1 MFPAVLEGFLLSI
14 QPLNILGILFGYT
27 IGIIVGSLPGITGV
41 MAIAL
46 MLPLTYK
53 LPGLLAIATL
63 MGCYKGATYGGSIPA
78 ILINTP
84 GTPEAAAT
92 ALDGYPLAKKGEAI
106 KALEMAL
113 FASIIGGTIS
123 NLSLMIVAKPLA
135 NIALSFGPAEISSL
149 IFFSLTIITI
159 TLGNTS
165 TDIVKGLISAG
176 LGLFFAMIGL
186 DIMTTTRRYCFGVLD
201 LDRGLGLVPVLIGLL
216 ALSEVLIQSKNLIN
230 NSTLL
235 KNNLNINNK
244 IFRKEDINWKTRFT
258 DIKVCFRDIV
268 RSSFIGTFI
277 GALPGIGATTAA
289 FLSYGEAK
297 RISKE
302 GKYFGKGKLEG
313 VAAAEAGNNAVCGS
327 SLIPLVTLGIPG
339 SITAAV
345 LLGAFM
351 IHGMMPGPMLM
362 ETHPSTLYGLFFLM
376 IWTDPIGGLVIA
388 LPYIRIA
395 RFIIRKISK
404 RILLPIIIILCF
416 IGAYGMQFSIFDM
429 KIVIF
434 LGIFGYLMKKSGF
447 NLPAFLIAF
456 ILGPIL
462 ENQTRVALSITNN
475 NPIVFLRS
483 PIAVF
488 LFSLSIL
495 SLIYSFKIKY
505 NRREKTH

>member
-1 MFPAVLEGFLLSI
+1 MSLIVL
-14 QPLNILGILFGYT
+14 
-27 IGIIVGSLPGITGV
+27 
-41 MAIAL
+41 
-46 MLPLTYK
+46 K
-53 LPGLLAIATL
+53 
-63 MGCYKGATYGGSIPA
+63 
-78 ILINTP
+78 
-84 GTPEAAAT
+84 
-92 ALDGYPLAKKGEAI
+92 
-106 KALEMAL
+106 
-113 FASIIGGTIS
+113 
-123 NLSLMIVAKPLA
+123 
-135 NIALSFGPAEISSL
+135 FGPAEIIGL
-149 IFFSLTIITI
+149 IFFSLTIIVVTI
-159 TLGNTS
+159 GNTLLQ
-165 TDIVKGLISAG
+165 IVKGLTSAG
-176 LGLFFAMIGL
+176 VGLFFAMVGL
-186 DIMTTTRRYCFGVLD
+186 DIVTTTSRYCFGILE
-201 LDRGLGLVPVLIGLL
+201 LDRGFNLVPVLIGLL
-216 ALSEVLIQSKNLIN
+216 ALSEVLIRLEKLGKTNLEKSNFILNKLSQKKVSWQTRRNDLITCSK
-230 NSTLL
+230 
-235 KNNLNINNK
+235 
-244 IFRKEDINWKTRFT
+244 DI
-258 DIKVCFRDIV
+258 I

-289 FLSYGEAK
+289 FISYGEAK

-395 RFIIRKISK
+395 RFIIRKRSK

-416 IGAYGMQFSIFDM
+416 NGAYGMQFSIFDM
-429 KIVIF
+429 KIVTF

-475 NPIVFLRS
+475 NPMVFLRS